1 MGSVPKP
8 AYLQIRGLDNE
19 WAIARCSTK
28 EPGLF
33 ARSVWKLRIFVRVQW
48 RQAEHVPS
56 LLSALADIPSAPRDH
71 DFEVMRRNDGR
82 YTLVP
87 RALRTFEE
95 RWGHGAGPTRYELTQ
110 QGHIPPGFESYL
122 DYGSNIIRQYQPDF
136 DYTQSEE
143 QSNLLM
149 RTLERINR
157 VRENGEDLQNYL
169 WYSGPKKNKAVPP
182 VRDPQRDVMAAVLQD
197 VFDLNTF
204 QIGEMLWFD
213 PPSELERQRKR
224 ELAAVRVAA
233 QRGRELLHLH
243 FGVEG
248 WEAKVERMRTLRAQW
263 MQFDLDDQLK
273 KQVYYLLAERRGTSL
288 EEEEAAA
295 ALDGFDQLLEE
306 WISARLRGD
315 DQAAL
320 SLVGRDSRFEEFI
333 TQV

>member
-1 MGSVPKP
+1 
-8 AYLQIRGLDNE
+8 
-19 WAIARCSTK
+19 
-28 EPGLF
+28 
-33 ARSVWKLRIFVRVQW
+33 
-48 RQAEHVPS
+48 
-56 LLSALADIPSAPRDH
+56 
-71 DFEVMRRNDGR
+71 
-82 YTLVP
+82 
-87 RALRTFEE
+87 
-95 RWGHGAGPTRYELTQ
+95 
-110 QGHIPPGFESYL
+110 L